1 MSTRTTQ
8 PTSVNRNGQV
18 LNVPEAELT
27 QMFET
32 CCELRRRGFTR
43 RGTLAK
49 TNWPRH
55 YPRLLLE
62 EAARRGMPGSEE
74 EQEQA
79 LTNWLLSALD
89 AGAEMSAIRRTV
101 GIPGRSVRSKL
112 KKALDRACGT
122 RPAEIVTTG
131 PDGGPGRASWREKG
145 RLMHRP
151 IDGAFPRKYPE
162 EDA

>member
-1 MSTRTTQ
+1 MSTRSTQ
-8 PTSVNRNGQV
+8 PSSTRRIGQV
-18 LNVPEAELT
+18 LDVPEEELA
-27 QMFET
+27 QMLKT
-32 CCELRRRGFTR
+32 CCELRRRGFTQR
-43 RGTLAK
+43 ETLAK

-55 YPRLLLE
+55 YHRLLLE

-112 KKALDRACGT
+112 KKALDRACGL
-122 RPAEIVTTG
+122 RPAQIVTAG
-131 PDGGPGRASWREKG
+131 PGGGPGRASWREKG

-162 EDA
+162 